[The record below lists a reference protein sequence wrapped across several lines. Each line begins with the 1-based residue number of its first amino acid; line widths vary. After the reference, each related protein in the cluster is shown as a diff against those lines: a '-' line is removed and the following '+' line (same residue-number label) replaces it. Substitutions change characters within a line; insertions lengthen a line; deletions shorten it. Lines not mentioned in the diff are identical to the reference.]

1 MFYRKTLLLVA
12 LALLVACG
20 GGLDTRYLDTSMN
33 KPLELPPDLSEFETE
48 SSFDLPNTIA
58 NDGQTEAGKVP
69 VLAKVDS
76 VKLESSGDLYWL
88 SVDEAVEELY
98 QVVKNFW
105 AFEGY
110 RLMTDE
116 PIIGIMETE
125 WIYTEEGG
133 DQKSDSWWGNL
144 FDSED
149 LSATQDQFRTRLA
162 RDGSG
167 QGSRIYITHRGSEYV
182 HELRVGETDTE
193 GEADTDDDNEWRH
206 RQPDPELEVEMLSRL
221 MIYLG
226 LHQAAVDGQVEQA
239 GLYSPRASLQV
250 DAEEKSPYLILRD
263 PYHLAWN
270 RVYHVI
276 ERMNLEI
283 DNSEFKSGLSGEG
296 AIFVKSKVIS
306 TKSEGGFFSLGT
318 TQDETIRDFVLVL
331 SEETHEFTRVSIEN
345 EKGEFD
351 TSPEG
356 AEFLELILEQLN

>member
-1 MFYRKTLLLVA
+1 MKFYRKTLLLVA
-12 LALLVACG
+12 LTLLAACG
-20 GGLDTRYLDTSMN
+20 GGLDKRYLDTSMN
-33 KPLELPPDLSEFETE
+33 QPLELPPDLSEFETE
-48 SSFDLPNTIA
+48 SSFDLPSTIA
-58 NDGQTEAGKVP
+58 KDGQSEAGKVP

-88 SVDEAVEELY
+88 SVDETVEELY
-98 QVVKNFW
+98 QAVKIFW
-105 AFEGY
+105 ASEGY
-110 RLMTDE
+110 GLVTDE

-133 DQKSDSWWGNL
+133 DQQSDSWWGSL

-149 LSATQDQFRTRLA
+149 LSATQDQFRTRLE
-162 RDGSG
+162 RDASG
-167 QGSRIYITHRGSEYV
+167 QGSRIYITHRGTAYV
-182 HELRVGETDTE
+182 HEIQVGETDTE
-193 GEADTDDDNEWRH
+193 GEDVTGNEWGH
-206 RQPDPELEVEMLSRL
+206 RQSDPELEVEMLSRL

-226 LHQAAVDGQVEQA
+226 LHQAAVDGHVERA

-250 DAEEKSPYLILRD
+250 DVEEDSPYLILKD

-276 ERMNLEI
+276 ERLNLEI

-296 AIFVKSKVIS
+296 AIHVKSKVIA
-306 TKSEGGFFSLGT
+306 TKAEGGFFSLGT
-318 TQDETIRDFVLVL
+318 SQDETTRDFVLVL
-331 SEETHEFTRVSIEN
+331 TEETHEYTRVIIEN